1 MIKKFLAFL
10 LLTVN
15 CFLVFSYE
23 PEFRP
28 PEFDREPTLKQ
39 RIKIREIEKVNNYSK
54 KLERTDK
61 YFEEFE
67 DNGTHTFLCSM
78 SFLYYNKL
86 NEEVRI
92 QNNSSYKLRN
102 VRCTISIQKREHD
115 LKNIKEI
122 EIGETE
128 EFDGYEDDELK
139 DELKHYYGKE
149 VGKISADNPNTITF
163 KLNFNDYNE
172 KVLIKK
178 VYNEDKSLSFEIVD
192 NPNHKRPVEQ
202 A

>member
-1 MIKKFLAFL
+1 MYYF
-10 LLTVN
+10 
-15 CFLVFSYE
+15 
-23 PEFRP
+23 
-28 PEFDREPTLKQ
+28 
-39 RIKIREIEKVNNYSK
+39 YS
-54 KLERTDK
+54 
-61 YFEEFE
+61 
-67 DNGTHTFLCSM
+67 
-78 SFLYYNKL
+78 
-86 NEEVRI
+86 
-92 QNNSSYKLRN
+92 
-102 VRCTISIQKREHD
+102 KREHD

-192 NPNHKRPVEQ
+192 NPNHKKPVEQ
-202 A
+202 AKDQGATIVEIDGTKFMLFEGKAYKIDSN

>member
-1 MIKKFLAFL
+1 MYYF
-10 LLTVN
+10 
-15 CFLVFSYE
+15 
-23 PEFRP
+23 
-28 PEFDREPTLKQ
+28 
-39 RIKIREIEKVNNYSK
+39 YS
-54 KLERTDK
+54 
-61 YFEEFE
+61 
-67 DNGTHTFLCSM
+67 
-78 SFLYYNKL
+78 
-86 NEEVRI
+86 
-92 QNNSSYKLRN
+92 
-102 VRCTISIQKREHD
+102 KREHD

-192 NPNHKRPVEQ
+192 NPNHKKSVEQ
-202 A
+202 AKDQGATIIEIDGTKFMLFEGKAYKIDSN